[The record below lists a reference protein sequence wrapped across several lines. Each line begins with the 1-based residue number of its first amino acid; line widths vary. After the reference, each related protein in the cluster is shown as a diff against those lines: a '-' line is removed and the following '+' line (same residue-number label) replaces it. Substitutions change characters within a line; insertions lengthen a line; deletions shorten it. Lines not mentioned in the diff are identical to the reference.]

1 MREATRPLRIAM
13 LTYSLRPRGGV
24 VHALEVSEALA
35 RRGHDVEL
43 MALGRPGE
51 RFFREPGVTARI
63 VRYEPLEGP
72 FDQRIEAMVA
82 SYRDGLAGPLGDGG
96 FDLIHCQDCLSAN
109 AALELRESGIVPH
122 VIRTVH
128 HVDEFSS
135 PSLIECQDRS
145 ILDPDTVLCVS
156 QPWVER
162 LEREFGL
169 HAGLVRN
176 GVDRSRWRPARNAA
190 DRERERVAAGCD
202 GRLTVLNVG
211 GIEPRKG
218 SLTLLDA
225 FAGLRAR
232 MPERDPLLVVAGGA
246 TLFDHRREA
255 DLFRARLSELR
266 LEESVRVLGSLP
278 DGELEPLYRAA
289 DLFAFPSTTEG
300 FGLAALEAL
309 ASELPVVASDL
320 DAHRTF
326 LEHGRS
332 ALLVPVGDSEALTDA
347 LARLARD
354 PGVQDSLRAGGRE
367 VAASYTWDRAAAE
380 HERVYAEFIRTSPR
394 RERLGAE
401 SVG

>member
-1 MREATRPLRIAM
+1 M

-51 RFFREPGVTARI
+51 RFFREPKVTARI
-63 VRYEPLEGP
+63 VRHEPLEGP
-72 FDQRIEAMVA
+72 FDERIKAMVA
-82 SYRDGLAGPLGDGG
+82 SYRDGLSRPLGDGR

-109 AALELRESGIVPH
+109 AAVELRELGIVPH

-128 HVDEFSS
+128 HVDAFSS
-135 PSLIECQDRS
+135 ASLIECQARS
-145 ILDPDTVLCVS
+145 ILEPDAVLCVS

-162 LEREFGL
+162 LEREFGV
-169 HAGLVRN
+169 HVRLVRN
-176 GVDRSRWRPARNAA
+176 GVDRMRWRPARDAA
-190 DRERERVAAGCD
+190 ERERDRAAAGFD
-202 GRLTVLNVG
+202 GHLTVLGVG

-225 FAGLRAR
+225 FARLIALL
-232 MPERDPLLVVAGGA
+232 PERNPLLVLAGGA
-246 TLFDHRREA
+246 TLFDHRHEV
-255 DLFRARLSELR
+255 DLFRARLAELGLGER
-266 LEESVRVLGSLP
+266 VRVLGSLP
-278 DGELEPLYRAA
+278 DGELEHLYRAA

-309 ASELPVVASDL
+309 ACELPVIASDL
-320 DAHRTF
+320 DALRTF
-326 LEHGRS
+326 LHHGRS
-332 ALLVPVGDSEALTDA
+332 ALLVPVGDSRALGDA
-347 LARLARD
+347 LARLARSSRD
-354 PGVQDSLRAGGRE
+354 REQLRAGGRK

-380 HERVYAEFIRTSPR
+380 HERAYAELLRSLPR

-401 SVG
+401 SLG